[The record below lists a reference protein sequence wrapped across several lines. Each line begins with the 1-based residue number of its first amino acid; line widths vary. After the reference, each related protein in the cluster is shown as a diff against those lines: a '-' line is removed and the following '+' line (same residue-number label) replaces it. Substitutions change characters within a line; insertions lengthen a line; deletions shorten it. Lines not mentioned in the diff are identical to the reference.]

1 MVNNGDVHI
10 EKPSDCLVAQCFSC
24 SACVLTLGVFD
35 LKRRCTE
42 WSVYDIKVQPM
53 LSNGSR
59 GTLISYTSGSQFQS
73 SRPTALHISYVTLI
87 TSDVCSIRTQV
98 PCEVD
103 ITRYSSMIPV
113 RSERIPFI
121 VHWSVRDV
129 NLNCI
134 YLQTYMMSHSSVR
147 KDVAQRKSMNECS
160 EVK

>member
-1 MVNNGDVHI
+1 MIKLPCSLFLQTLTPVTLSSQASL
-10 EKPSDCLVAQCFSC
+10 SDHLFTCYSGGFSRFRYE
-24 SACVLTLGVFD
+24 GFY
-35 LKRRCTE
+35 
-42 WSVYDIKVQPM
+42 WSIYY
-53 LSNGSR
+53 R
-59 GTLISYTSGSQFQS
+59 SGSQFQS

-103 ITRYSSMIPV
+103 ITGYSSMIPV

-147 KDVAQRKSMNECS
+147 KDVAQRKSINECS